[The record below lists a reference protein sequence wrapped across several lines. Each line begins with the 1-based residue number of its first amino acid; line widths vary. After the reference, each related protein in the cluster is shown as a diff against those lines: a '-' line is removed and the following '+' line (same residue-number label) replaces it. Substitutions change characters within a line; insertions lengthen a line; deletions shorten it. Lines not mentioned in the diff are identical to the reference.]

1 MINAFKFLNQHPW
14 YDTNLLQRHVQL
26 SLIKL
31 LIIKNNHIW
40 YNLAAMFKWLL
51 ISIAFLVSNQIS
63 AQRVLHLSDTFPVF
77 QLPTT
82 TGETYSN
89 DSTLQYPTIYV
100 FWASW
105 NLASLELLDEI
116 KQHYHVINPT
126 RRGIKQIFID
136 VVDISID
143 TKPDLHRIAVKR
155 EGWPWEQHLIDYKGW
170 ESSVLNNLGI
180 TKIPTLIIVEKN
192 KKIIV
197 IDPDINQ
204 LRNTLSNI
212 KLNTSLSN

>member
-1 MINAFKFLNQHPW
+1 
-14 YDTNLLQRHVQL
+14 
-26 SLIKL
+26 
-31 LIIKNNHIW
+31 
-40 YNLAAMFKWLL
+40 MFKWLL
-51 ISIAFLVSNQIS
+51 IFIGFLVSGS
-63 AQRVLHLSDTFPVF
+63 LYAQRVLRLSDTFPVF

-82 TGETYSN
+82 TEETYTN
-89 DSTLQYPTIYV
+89 DTTLQYPTIYV

-105 NLASLELLDEI
+105 SLASLELLDVI
-116 KQHYHVINPT
+116 KQHYYVINPT
-126 RRGIKQIFID
+126 RRGVRQMFID

-143 TKPDLHRIAVKR
+143 NKPDHHRIALKR
-155 EGWPWEQHLIDYKGW
+155 EGWPWEQHVFDNKGW